1 MVTRIGHIAL
11 HVADLDA
18 AVDFQEQVIGM
29 VETERTASASY
40 LTCNERHHELI
51 LIEDRSNR
59 GYEYLALE
67 VTDPGVLDGAAKRL
81 EAAGGTMLGRVDDG
95 GPGIDRALKVRSPG
109 GHVYKLF
116 CGMETGQAPPP
127 GDRPVKFEH
136 LSCKVTNH
144 RAEERFLTE
153 GLGFAFSDRMGF
165 LASWWHCDEDH
176 HGIALTL
183 APRAE
188 LSHYAYQWDG
198 FAALGRVADRL
209 KAARG
214 RKCIWGPSRHGP
226 GNNHF
231 LYLHDED
238 GAMIE
243 CCSELAQIQADDYQP
258 KNWSMRPGTIN
269 QWGGPPPPRFLLTGF
284 PIADPTPG
292 RPATQPA
299 GSPAPSPHPDLSRR
313 RRRAR
318 RSGRRARAVRST
330 A

>member
-18 AVDFQEQVIGM
+18 AVEFQQQVIGM
-29 VETERTASASY
+29 VETERVAGASY

-51 LIEDRSNR
+51 LIEDRTNR
-59 GYEYLALE
+59 GYEHLALE
-67 VTDPGVLDGAAKRL
+67 VPDPSVLHDAAKRL
-81 EAAGGTMLGRVDDG
+81 TAAGGTLLGGVYDG
-95 GPGIDRALKVRSPG
+95 EPGIDRALQVRSPG

-116 CGMETGQAPPP
+116 CGMETTAPPPP

-136 LSCKVTNH
+136 LSCKVANH
-144 RAEERFLTE
+144 RAEERFLTD
-153 GLGFAFSDRMGF
+153 GLGFRFSDRMGF

-176 HGIALTL
+176 HGIALT
-183 APRAE
+183 RAHRSE
-188 LSHYAYQWDG
+188 LSHYAYQWSD

-243 CCSELAQIQADDYQP
+243 CCSELARMDADGYQP
-258 KNWSMRPGTIN
+258 KNWSMKPRTIN
-269 QWGGPPPPRFLLTGF
+269 QWGGPPPARFLLTGF
-284 PIADPTPG
+284 PIAAPQPG
-292 RPATQPA
+292 RPARAMRPDRAPA
-299 GSPAPSPHPDLSRR
+299 A
-313 RRRAR
+313 A
-318 RSGRRARAVRST
+318 
-330 A
+330 

>member
-11 HVADLDA
+11 NVADLDA
-18 AVDFQEQVIGM
+18 AVDFQQQVVGM
-29 VETERTASASY
+29 VETERLAGASY
-40 LTCNERHHELI
+40 LTCNVRHHELI
-51 LIEDRSNR
+51 LIEAPGNR
-59 GYEYLALE
+59 GYAHLALE
-67 VTDPGVLDGAAKRL
+67 VADAATLEAAAPRL
-81 EAAGGTMLGRVDDG
+81 TAAGGTVLGGIYDG
-95 GPGIDRALKVRSPG
+95 EPGIDRALLVRSPG

-116 CGMETGQAPPP
+116 CGMETVEAPPA

-136 LSCKVTNH
+136 LSTKVRNH
-144 RAEERFLTE
+144 RAEERFLTD
-153 GLGFAFSDRMGF
+153 GLGFRFSDRMGP

-188 LSHYAYQWDG
+188 LSHYAYQWSD

-231 LYLHDED
+231 LYFHDED

-243 CCSELAQIQADDYQP
+243 CCSEIAQMEADGY
-258 KNWSMRPGTIN
+258 RPRDWGTGMGAIN
-269 QWGGPPPPRFLLTGF
+269 QWGDLSPLRFLLTGF
-284 PIADPTPG
+284 PIVEPEPG
-292 RPATQPA
+292 RPSWATAAA
-299 GSPAPSPHPDLSRR
+299 GDDLR
-313 RRRAR
+313 
-318 RSGRRARAVRST
+318 
-330 A
+330 